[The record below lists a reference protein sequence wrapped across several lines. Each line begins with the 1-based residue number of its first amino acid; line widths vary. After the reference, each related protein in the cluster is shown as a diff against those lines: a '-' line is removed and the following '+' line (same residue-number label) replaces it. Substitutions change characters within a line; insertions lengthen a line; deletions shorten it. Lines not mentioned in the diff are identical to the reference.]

1 MRRASLATTASLA
14 IGVAI
19 AATSAVVLGSGGP
32 DASGPL
38 SLNESVSASPVQ
50 ASLQTSSPPAPSS
63 TPARTF
69 AAPPAPTRAPSPT
82 PALPALPAP
91 ASTPASGGWT
101 LTWQDEFNDP
111 ADTRPRSSTWVFD
124 LGGEPQWGNQ
134 EWQYYT
140 DRPQN
145 VSSDGNGNL
154 AITARREK
162 LPGMQNCPYGTCD
175 LTSGR
180 ITTRSTFN
188 QAYGRFE
195 ARIKIPGGQGLWPAF
210 WMLGKN
216 IDSVGW
222 PRSGEIDIMEV
233 IGRQPG
239 TLYGTLHGPEYSG
252 AAGLGG
258 FTTLPAGARFSDA
271 FHIFAVEWSAD
282 RVIWTVDGRQ
292 YFSYARTQLPAGKVW
307 VFDHP
312 FFIILNLAVGG
323 GWPGSPDASTV
334 FPATMLVDYVRA
346 YRAT

>member
-1 MRRASLATTASLA
+1 MRRASVATAASLA

-19 AATSAVVLGSGGP
+19 AATSAVVLSSGGP
-32 DASGPL
+32 DAGGRL
-38 SLNESVSASPVQ
+38 SRNESVSASPVKG
-50 ASLQTSSPPAPSS
+50 SSHTWSPSAPSS

-69 AAPPAPTRAPSPT
+69 AAPPAPT
-82 PALPALPAP
+82 PALPPPPART
-91 ASTPASGGWT
+91 STPASGGWT

-111 ADTRPRSSTWVFD
+111 AGTRPSSSRWVFN

-162 LPGMQNCPYGTCD
+162 LAGMQNCPYGTCD

-180 ITTRSTFN
+180 ITTKGTFN

-195 ARIKIPGGQGLWPAF
+195 ARIKIPGGHGLWPAF
-210 WMLGKN
+210 WMMGNN

-222 PRSGEIDIMEV
+222 PRNGEIDIMEV
-233 IGRQPG
+233 IGREPG
-239 TLYGTLHGPEYSG
+239 TLHGTLHGPGYSG
-252 AAGLGG
+252 GAGLGG
-258 FTTLPAGARFSDA
+258 FTTLPAGERFADA
-271 FHIFAVEWSAD
+271 FHIFAIEWSGD
-282 RVIWTVDGRQ
+282 RVVWTVDGRQ

-312 FFIILNLAVGG
+312 FFMLLNLAVGG
-323 GWPGSPDASTV
+323 GWPGPPDASTV